1 MKGIVMDAATGEAL
15 LADGEPVEAEV
26 RFTPRQ
32 SETAVEM
39 EFALDSLQFA
49 GKRLVIYEYLYLGD
63 TLLSSHDDIED
74 AGQMVEIRERAE
86 EAVKTG
92 DEIPDISGTAL
103 MAASSAAAGFAVAG
117 MKTVLRRQKRR
128 GK

>member
-1 MKGIVMDAATGEAL
+1 M
-15 LADGEPVEAEV
+15 
-26 RFTPRQ
+26 
-32 SETAVEM
+32 
-39 EFALDSLQFA
+39 
-49 GKRLVIYEYLYLGD
+49 
-63 TLLSSHDDIED
+63 
-74 AGQMVEIRERAE
+74 EIRERAE

-92 DEIPDISGTAL
+92 DELPDISGTAL